1 MGHDPLVLPPSSVV
15 RRALTRSGLG
25 VLIASLALLVP
36 SPGAV
41 GAATVHCVGYG
52 ACSAHGYS
60 DAGYGSANARSYWNM
75 VTGHNC
81 TNYAAYRVIQAGGP
95 GSRPWSGSG
104 DAHRW
109 GHELPGITDQTPG
122 VQSIAWWDSN
132 QGGWGENG
140 HVAYVEQVVSADTIR
155 VSEDIFDGD
164 FRWRTI
170 SRGEAAW
177 PTGFI
182 HLADARVSRTG
193 TLPQIAGR
201 LRVGERVRVGA
212 GSWSPSGVGVTYQ
225 WLADGRAL
233 RGATHPSLELTPR
246 LHGKRLSVRLSAQH
260 LGYVPAS
267 ATTAV
272 SDRVRR
278 GRIRVDGAP
287 RVRGRAVVAERL
299 TADLGR
305 TTPRTRASYRWLADG
320 KKIRGARTDSLRLAP
335 ELARTRIA
343 VRITLKRRGYAPRTL
358 RSSRTAPVQRATF
371 RQVRPPRISGTVQVG
386 ETVHAVPARWSVR
399 PSRRVYV
406 WLVDKEVVEGSY
418 TAHLPLVE
426 AYQGKEIH
434 VVEGATRR
442 GYEQGVAVSASGG
455 TVAAPDGQ
463 PEAVS
468 P

>member
-1 MGHDPLVLPPSSVV
+1 MGHDPFVLPPWSVV
-15 RRALTRSGLG
+15 RRALTPAGRGL
-25 VLIASLALLVP
+25 LIASLVLLVP

-52 ACSAHGYS
+52 ACSANGYS

-109 GHELPGITDQTPG
+109 GHELPGITDQTPA

-132 QGGWGENG
+132 QGGWGKNG
-140 HVAYVEQVVSADTIR
+140 HVAYVEQVVSADMIR

-182 HLADARVSRTG
+182 HLADARVSRIG
-193 TLPQIAGR
+193 ALPRIAGK

-212 GSWSPSGVGVTYQ
+212 GSWSPSGVSVGYQ
-225 WLADGRAL
+225 WLADGRTV
-233 RGATHPSLELTPR
+233 RGATQSSLELTPR
-246 LHGKRLSVRLSAQH
+246 FLGKRLTVKLSARR

-267 ATTAV
+267 ATTAA

-305 TTPRTRASYRWLADG
+305 TTPQTRASYRWLADG
-320 KKIRGARTDSLRLAP
+320 TKIRGARMDSLRLAP
-335 ELARTRIA
+335 ELARARIS
-343 VRITLKRRGYAPRTL
+343 VRVTVKRRGYASRTL
-358 RSSRTAPVQRATF
+358 RSGRTEPVKRATF
-371 RQVRPPRISGTVQVG
+371 HQVAPPRVSGTVQVG
-386 ETVHAVPARWSVR
+386 ETVHAVPTQWSVK

-406 WLVDKEVVEGSY
+406 WLVDKEVVEGNY
-418 TAHLPLVE
+418 TARLPLVA
-426 AYQGKEIH
+426 AYEGKELH

-455 TVAAPDGQ
+455 LVAAADER
-463 PEAVS
+463 PEPVS
-468 P
+468 